1 MYGLKPVPF
10 NTANFRGGN
19 FQGRSFDFADR
30 FAINFAQ
37 DDNLLIY
44 INVGNAFLATGH

>member
-19 FQGRSFDFADR
+19 FQGRSLHSVRHATPRTKTCPWGPGSADSGR
-30 FAINFAQ
+30 
-37 DDNLLIY
+37 DDTF
-44 INVGNAFLATGH
+44 VVS

>member
-19 FQGRSFDFADR
+19 FQGRSFDCIDR
-30 FAINFAQ
+30 FAINSAQ
-37 DDNLLIY
+37 ADKLFW
-44 INVGNAFLATGH
+44 GGFSF